1 MTMGRRDLK
10 TVLLLPKIM
19 NMKLSTSNDPHVD
32 PVDLPLFTIIGWQ
45 LTQRNSDCPE
55 EGIRMI
61 AVIRRKPWR
70 EVFTTYLPTTL
81 LILTTYVT
89 TFLKSQ
95 FLEAALG
102 ANLTTMLMMTTIF
115 MTSLSELTDSAY
127 AKFIDVWLIFSQL
140 VPFTEVILLT
150 LKEAYREEEEEEET
164 NEKQKPNIQSLK
176 TTVVHSFDK
185 EEHIDFP
192 QDQSMD
198 KKIPK
203 ATNGA
208 EKGRYG
214 NLVFWKF
221 MGKTTNLT
229 CLTCFFYRENFL
241 ARCHTGI
248 LYCLYLFSYLVLHRR
263 ALSSSPHLHKKG
275 PVDHHLKHLPLDA
288 ISKVRIF

>member
-1 MTMGRRDLK
+1 MSLLDQVCTIEMTMGRRDLK
-10 TVLLLPKIM
+10 TVLLLPQRM
-19 NMKLSTSNDPHVD
+19 NMKLSPSNDPQVD

-140 VPFTEVILLT
+140 VPFTEVILLII
-150 LKEAYREEEEEEET
+150 KEAYREEEEEET
-164 NEKQKPNIQSLK
+164 NDKEEPNIQSWQI
-176 TTVVHSFDK
+176 TVVQPFAE

-192 QDQSMD
+192 HDQNMD
-198 KKIPK
+198 EKMP
-203 ATNGA
+203 THSEGA
-208 EKGRYG
+208 EKVGYG
-214 NLVFWKF
+214 NLVFMQF
-221 MGKTTNLT
+221 MGKTSNKI
-229 CLTCFFYRENFL
+229 CLTFFLQRELSYRV
-241 ARCHTGI
+241 
-248 LYCLYLFSYLVLHRR
+248 SYWPSL
-263 ALSSSPHLHKKG
+263 LSTF
-275 PVDHHLKHLPLDA
+275 V
-288 ISKVRIF
+288 